1 MILHGFAWISSRNTA
16 LRSKNLKFIQ
26 KYSRNQKR
34 YVNKSGFKIK
44 FLTKFLNDSAWF
56 LLEKLKK
63 HVILTKN
70 LNI

>member
-1 MILHGFAWISSRNTA
+1 MGPYGAHIGPPGQVRTLPNHHFWFNFARFG
-16 LRSKNLKFIQ
+16 SKM
-26 KYSRNQKR
+26 
-34 YVNKSGFKIK
+34 K
-44 FLTKFLNDSAWF
+44 FLTKFLDDSAWL